1 MDFFYDMTI
10 RLDIAEQIL
19 STKDKKN
26 TVLVAT
32 STALD
37 ISPVDSPIIDEV
49 TPDKKVAIVVKSR

>member
-1 MDFFYDMTI
+1 MDFFHVMTI

-32 STALD
+32 STGLV
-37 ISPVDSPIIDEV
+37 ISPVESPIIDEV
-49 TPDKKVAIVVKSR
+49 TPNKKVAIVVKSR